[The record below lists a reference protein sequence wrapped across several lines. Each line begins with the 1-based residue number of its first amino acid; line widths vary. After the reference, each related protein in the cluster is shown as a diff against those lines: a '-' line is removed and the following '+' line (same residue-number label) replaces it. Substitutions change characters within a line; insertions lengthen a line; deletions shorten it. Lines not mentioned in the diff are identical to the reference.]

1 MNQGYTLVVSKK
13 VAIVDSI
20 GSNLAS
26 LIFALNRIGSS
37 FEITDEID
45 VLNKASHIILPGV
58 GAAKNA
64 MTKLKQRKL
73 IDEISKLTK
82 PTLGICLGMQIFMD
96 ASDED
101 DAKCLGIISN
111 TCRPFENNRDYP
123 VPHMGWNKV
132 RFNRDSDLTK
142 NLKDDDYYYFVHS
155 YYVPICTETIGV
167 SSYPIEFSAVV
178 QKDNFFGTQFHPEKS
193 GLSGSKILQNFVS
206 I

>member
-1 MNQGYTLVVSKK
+1 MSNK

-111 TCRPFENNRDYP
+111 TCRPFKNNKDYP

-132 RFNRDSDLTK
+132 RFNRDSVLTK
-142 NLKDDDYYYFVHS
+142 NLKDEDYYYFVHS
-155 YYVPICTETIGV
+155 YYVPICSETIGV

-206 I
+206 L

>member
-1 MNQGYTLVVSKK
+1 MSNK

-132 RFNRDSDLTK
+132 SFNRDSVLTK

-155 YYVPICTETIGV
+155 YYVPICSETIGV

-206 I
+206 L

>member
-1 MNQGYTLVVSKK
+1 MSNK

-26 LIFALNRIGSS
+26 LIFALNRIGCS

-132 RFNRDSDLTK
+132 RFNRDSVLTK
-142 NLKDDDYYYFVHS
+142 NLKDEDYYYFVHS
-155 YYVPICTETIGV
+155 YYVPICSETIGV

-206 I
+206 L

>member
-1 MNQGYTLVVSKK
+1 MSNK

-45 VLNKASHIILPGV
+45 VLSKASHIILPGV

-101 DAKCLGIISN
+101 NAKCLGIISN
-111 TCRPFENNRDYP
+111 TCRPFKNNKDYP

-132 RFNRDSDLTK
+132 HFNRDSVLTK

-155 YYVPICTETIGV
+155 YYVPICSETIGV
-167 SSYPIEFSAVV
+167 SSYPIEFSAIV

-206 I
+206 L

>member
-1 MNQGYTLVVSKK
+1 MSNK

-64 MTKLKQRKL
+64 MKKLKQRKL

-132 RFNRDSDLTK
+132 RFNRDSVLTK

-155 YYVPICTETIGV
+155 YYVPICNETIGV

-206 I
+206 L

>member
-1 MNQGYTLVVSKK
+1 MSNK

-64 MTKLKQRKL
+64 MTKLKQRML

-111 TCRPFENNRDYP
+111 TCRPFKNNKDYP

-132 RFNRDSDLTK
+132 HFNRDSVLTK

-155 YYVPICTETIGV
+155 YYVPICSETIGV

-178 QKDNFFGTQFHPEKS
+178 QKDNF
-193 GLSGSKILQNFVS
+193 
-206 I
+206 

>member
-1 MNQGYTLVVSKK
+1 VNKK

-132 RFNRDSDLTK
+132 RFNRDSVLTK

-155 YYVPICTETIGV
+155 YYVPICSETIGV
-167 SSYPIEFSAVV
+167 SSYPIEFSALV

-206 I
+206 L

>member
-1 MNQGYTLVVSKK
+1 MSNK

-132 RFNRDSDLTK
+132 RFNRDSVLTK

-155 YYVPICTETIGV
+155 YYVPICSATIGI

-206 I
+206 L

>member
-1 MNQGYTLVVSKK
+1 MSKK

-96 ASDED
+96 ESYED

-132 RFNRDSDLTK
+132 RFNRDSVLTK

-206 I
+206 L

>member
-1 MNQGYTLVVSKK
+1 MYKRQ
-13 VAIVDSI
+13 
-20 GSNLAS
+20 
-26 LIFALNRIGSS
+26 
-37 FEITDEID
+37 
-45 VLNKASHIILPGV
+45 SHIILPGV

-132 RFNRDSDLTK
+132 RFNRDSVLTK

-155 YYVPICTETIGV
+155 YYVPICSETIGV

-193 GLSGSKILQNFVS
+193 GLSGSKILQNFIS
-206 I
+206 L

>member
-1 MNQGYTLVVSKK
+1 MSNK

-96 ASDED
+96 ESDED

-132 RFNRDSDLTK
+132 RFNRDSVLTN

-155 YYVPICTETIGV
+155 YYVPVCSETIGV

-206 I
+206 L

>member
-1 MNQGYTLVVSKK
+1 MSNK
-13 VAIVDSI
+13 VTIVDSI

-101 DAKCLGIISN
+101 DAKCLCIISN

-132 RFNRDSDLTK
+132 CFNRDSVLTK

-155 YYVPICTETIGV
+155 YYVPICSETIGV

-178 QKDNFFGTQFHPEKS
+178 QKDNFFGTKFHPEKS

-206 I
+206 L

>member
-1 MNQGYTLVVSKK
+1 MSNK

-132 RFNRDSDLTK
+132 RFNRDSVLTK

-155 YYVPICTETIGV
+155 YYVPVCSETIGV
-167 SSYPIEFSAVV
+167 SSYPIEFSALV

-206 I
+206 L

>member
-1 MNQGYTLVVSKK
+1 MSNK

-132 RFNRDSDLTK
+132 RFNRDSVLTK

-155 YYVPICTETIGV
+155 YYVPICSETIGV
-167 SSYPIEFSAVV
+167 SSYPIEFSALV

-206 I
+206 L

>member
-1 MNQGYTLVVSKK
+1 MSNK

-132 RFNRDSDLTK
+132 RFNRDSVLTK

-193 GLSGSKILQNFVS
+193 GLSGSKILQNFIS
-206 I
+206 L

>member
-1 MNQGYTLVVSKK
+1 MSNK

-132 RFNRDSDLTK
+132 RFNRDSVLTK
-142 NLKDDDYYYFVHS
+142 ILKDDDYYYFVHS
-155 YYVPICTETIGV
+155 YYVPICSETIGV

-193 GLSGSKILQNFVS
+193 GLSGSKILQNFIS
-206 I
+206 L

>member
-1 MNQGYTLVVSKK
+1 MSNK

-111 TCRPFENNRDYP
+111 TCRPFENNREYP

-132 RFNRDSDLTK
+132 RFNRDSVLTK

-155 YYVPICTETIGV
+155 YYVPICSETIGV

-193 GLSGSKILQNFVS
+193 GLSGSKILQNFIS
-206 I
+206 L

>member
-1 MNQGYTLVVSKK
+1 MNNK

-82 PTLGICLGMQIFMD
+82 PTLGICLGMQIFKD

-111 TCRPFENNRDYP
+111 TCRPFMNNKDYP

-132 RFNRDSDLTK
+132 RFNRDSVLTK

-155 YYVPICTETIGV
+155 YYVPICSETIGV
-167 SSYPIEFSAVV
+167 SSYPIEFSAVG

-206 I
+206 L

>member
-1 MNQGYTLVVSKK
+1 MSNK
-13 VAIVDSI
+13 VTIVDSI

-132 RFNRDSDLTK
+132 RFNRDSVLTK

-155 YYVPICTETIGV
+155 YYVPMCSETIGV

-193 GLSGSKILQNFVS
+193 GLSGSKILQNFIS
-206 I
+206 L

>member
-1 MNQGYTLVVSKK
+1 MSNK

-132 RFNRDSDLTK
+132 RFNRDSVLTK

-155 YYVPICTETIGV
+155 YYVPICSETIGV

-206 I
+206 LWL

>member
-1 MNQGYTLVVSKK
+1 MSNK

-26 LIFALNRIGSS
+26 LIYALNRIGSS

-58 GAAKNA
+58 GTAKNA

-82 PTLGICLGMQIFMD
+82 PTLGICLGMQIFME

-101 DAKCLGIISN
+101 DAKCLGVISN

-132 RFNRDSDLTK
+132 RFNRDSVLTK

-155 YYVPICTETIGV
+155 YYVPMCSETIGV

-206 I
+206 L

>member
-1 MNQGYTLVVSKK
+1 MSNK

-132 RFNRDSDLTK
+132 RFNRDSVLTK

-155 YYVPICTETIGV
+155 YYVPICSETIGV

-193 GLSGSKILQNFVS
+193 GLSGSKIVQNFIS
-206 I
+206 L

>member
-1 MNQGYTLVVSKK
+1 MSNK

-45 VLNKASHIILPGV
+45 VINKASHIILPGV

-132 RFNRDSDLTK
+132 RFNRDSVLTK

-155 YYVPICTETIGV
+155 YYVPICSETIGV

-206 I
+206 L

>member
-1 MNQGYTLVVSKK
+1 MSKK

-132 RFNRDSDLTK
+132 RFNRDSVLTK

-193 GLSGSKILQNFVS
+193 GLSGSKILQNFIS
-206 I
+206 L

>member
-1 MNQGYTLVVSKK
+1 MSNK

-82 PTLGICLGMQIFMD
+82 PTLGICLGMQIFME

-111 TCRPFENNRDYP
+111 TCRPFKNNKDYP

-132 RFNRDSDLTK
+132 RFNRDSVLTK

-155 YYVPICTETIGV
+155 YYVPICSETIGV

-206 I
+206 L

>member
-1 MNQGYTLVVSKK
+1 MSNK

-132 RFNRDSDLTK
+132 RFNRDSVLTK

-155 YYVPICTETIGV
+155 YYVPMCSETIGV

-193 GLSGSKILQNFVS
+193 GLSGSKILQNFIS
-206 I
+206 L

>member
-1 MNQGYTLVVSKK
+1 MSKK

-73 IDEISKLTK
+73 IEEISKLTK

-132 RFNRDSDLTK
+132 RFNRDSVLTK

-206 I
+206 L

>member
-1 MNQGYTLVVSKK
+1 MNNK

-132 RFNRDSDLTK
+132 RFNRDSVLTK

-206 I
+206 L

>member
-1 MNQGYTLVVSKK
+1 MSNK

-111 TCRPFENNRDYP
+111 TCRPFENNREYP

-132 RFNRDSDLTK
+132 RFNRDSVLTK

-155 YYVPICTETIGV
+155 YYVPICSETIGV
-167 SSYPIEFSAVV
+167 SSYPTEFSAVV

-206 I
+206 L

>member
-1 MNQGYTLVVSKK
+1 MSNK

-45 VLNKASHIILPGV
+45 VINKASHIILPGV

-132 RFNRDSDLTK
+132 RFNRDSVLTK
-142 NLKDDDYYYFVHS
+142 NLKNDDYYYFVHS
-155 YYVPICTETIGV
+155 YYVPICSETIGV

-206 I
+206 L

>member
-1 MNQGYTLVVSKK
+1 MSNK

-132 RFNRDSDLTK
+132 RFNRDSVLTK

-155 YYVPICTETIGV
+155 YNVPICSETIGV
-167 SSYPIEFSAVV
+167 SSYQIEFTAVV

-193 GLSGSKILQNFVS
+193 GLSGSKILQNFIS
-206 I
+206 L

>member
-1 MNQGYTLVVSKK
+1 VSKK

-132 RFNRDSDLTK
+132 RFNRDSLLTK
-142 NLKDDDYYYFVHS
+142 NLKDEDYYYFVHS
-155 YYVPICTETIGV
+155 YYVPICSETIGV

-206 I
+206 L

>member
-1 MNQGYTLVVSKK
+1 VSNK

-45 VLNKASHIILPGV
+45 VINKASHIILPGV

-132 RFNRDSDLTK
+132 RFNRDSVLTK
-142 NLKDDDYYYFVHS
+142 NLKNDDYYYFVHS
-155 YYVPICTETIGV
+155 YYVPICSETIGV

-206 I
+206 L